1 MRLIGDRR
9 VLVGTVCVETVAG
22 VAALSYGHLSL
33 LAVAVLYW
41 IDLLFLT
48 LRTMVQQLLSR
59 PETDRRSTFFSV
71 RSGS

>member
-9 VLVGTVCVETVAG
+9 VLVGTVCVETVAA